1 MLPDLYQ
8 ADYYMKEIK
17 YLLFFICFIP
27 LLIFR
32 DFTPNNE
39 LKYLSIADEALRNGH
54 FFTFWNHGAVY
65 ADKPPLYLWIVML
78 GKWLLG
84 THSMF
89 FLGLF
94 SLVPALVTI
103 YVMDKWVKGAL
114 LPAYRSGAALMLITS
129 GLFTGAAIVL
139 RMDMLM
145 CMFIVLALYTFFR
158 QYQGQGRKYDPLL
171 LPVYIFLAVF
181 TKGPVGLLVPLLSIP
196 AFLVARGKL
205 REFPKY
211 LGWKQSGILVGLCA
225 VWFAGVYLE
234 GGKAYLNNLLFN
246 QTVNRAIDSF
256 HHKEPVWYYLK
267 TIWYSLA
274 PWVLFYLVA
283 IIVGIRAYLLNTDL
297 KRFFMTVIVTTFIAL
312 SVFSGKLDI
321 YMLPVF
327 PFIAYLAF
335 LMLPDISEKYVRFT
349 IAIPAI
355 LLCLAFPG
363 YFIALKHIPFP
374 FTKTPVF
381 PVATAILTVASVI
394 SLYFL
399 FRRQFLRST
408 NSLAIGLLL
417 AILTGSLA
425 IPGLNEY
432 IGFGK
437 ICRKAQT
444 LAHQEGIKDYYF
456 YPFRSA
462 ENMDAYLQQEINPLD
477 VAGISSLIGKQ
488 KFILFVRNKDV
499 IRNPD
504 LHEIVKVQKSYP
516 VGDKII
522 IVFY

>member
-1 MLPDLYQ
+1 
-8 ADYYMKEIK
+8 MKEVK
-17 YLLFFICFIP
+17 YLLIFICFLP
-27 LLIFR
+27 LLFFR

-103 YVMDKWVKGAL
+103 NVMDKWVKGSL
-114 LPAYRSGAALMLITS
+114 LPSYRNSAALMLITS

-158 QYQGQGRKYDPLL
+158 QYLGQGRKYDPLL
-171 LPVYIFLAVF
+171 LPLYIFLAVF

-196 AFLVARGKL
+196 TFLFTKGKL
-205 REFPKY
+205 REFTKY
-211 LGWKQSGILVGLCA
+211 LGWKQFGILVGLCA
-225 VWFAGVYLE
+225 VWFAAVYLE

-274 PWVLFYLVA
+274 PWILFYLAV
-283 IIVGIRAYLLNTDL
+283 IIAGIRTRLLNSDL
-297 KRFFMTVIVTTFIAL
+297 KKFFLTIIATTFIAL

-321 YMLPVF
+321 YLLPVF

-335 LMLPDISEKYVRFT
+335 LMLPGIPEKYIRFT

-355 LLCLAFPG
+355 LLCLTFPG
-363 YFIALKHIPFP
+363 YFIALKYFPFP
-374 FTKTPVF
+374 TTPVL
-381 PVATAILTVASVI
+381 PIATGILTVASAL
-394 SLYFL
+394 SLVFL
-399 FRRQFLRST
+399 VRKQLLRST

-417 AILTGSLA
+417 TILTGSLA

-437 ICRKAQT
+437 MCRKAQT
-444 LAHQEGIKDYYF
+444 LAHQEGIENYYF

-462 ENMDAYLQQEINPLD
+462 ENMDAYLQQQINPLD
-477 VAGISSLIGKQ
+477 IAGISSLIGKQ

-499 IRNPD
+499 TGNTDIQK
-504 LHEIVKVQKSYP
+504 IIKKQKSYP
-516 VGDKII
+516 IGDKSI
-522 IVFY
+522 IVFD